1 MTHYLPPTTT
11 DSRMNALVRWLTD
24 HGFSLA
30 GAQTLTVIGRT
41 SGAPQRIPVN
51 PLVLDGVEYLV
62 AVRGATQW
70 VRNARVAGSGE
81 LRRGRRS
88 RRVVLV
94 EVPAADRA
102 SIIRRY
108 LDKWGWEVGRFL
120 PEGLG
125 VDATEAQLAEHAE
138 QIPVFAVSA
147 A

>member
-11 DSRMNALVRWLTD
+11 DSRMNAFVRWLTD

-41 SGAPQRIPVN
+41 SGTPQRIPVN

-88 RRVVLV
+88 RRVALV

-102 SIIRRY
+102 AIIRRY

-138 QIPVFAVSA
+138 QIPVFTVSA